1 MLECSQAVRVM
12 VDGVE
17 SEVRIEGR
25 NVVFM
30 EGCSQKMLR
39 VNGSCYT
46 DSSASR
52 VRLQAQ
58 KAYAAER

>member
-30 EGCSQKMLR
+30 EL
-39 VNGSCYT
+39 
-46 DSSASR
+46 
-52 VRLQAQ
+52 
-58 KAYAAER
+58 KALIEFEAY

>member
-1 MLECSQAVRVM
+1 MLECSQAMRVR

-30 EGCSQKMLR
+30 ELE
-39 VNGSCYT
+39 
-46 DSSASR
+46 SS
-52 VRLQAQ
+52 
-58 KAYAAER
+58 